1 MTAGQGGDARS
12 VGPVLRRV
20 GGAIVTLAGCALLG
34 DRAVAGGQRAVAV
47 AAGAGAPP
55 FALWRGVVAIGL
67 LAVVGLL
74 PAWRL
79 AGRRP
84 VALFLAPCLGGAIA
98 GVSAAV
104 TVGVA
109 SEPLRWF
116 VAFAAAANA
125 AAAASLAAPAERRAE
140 APPGARARS
149 RRLGR
154 LALEAAPVLLG
165 VALVGSAL
173 AGRGAAAGATE
184 HWLPLAGLL
193 VRGHRALQPA
203 LASPAEAQRLL
214 ASPLGAGIGAV
225 TWLVTRSR
233 SPLLATWA
241 VGGVVLAALGVGGAA
256 MTEAVQAAWAS
267 GRSRRLVG
275 VLLGMAWVLAGAA
288 LLGAELVDGSLGA
301 LWAVPAASAVLL
313 GLVVPWQGWS
323 VRAALLLGVV
333 GALAAP
339 MGSVAM
345 VGLVLAL
352 VLRRRV
358 LGRRGLLAGV
368 VGTAGLLAGVAAAVA
383 WPVVAALKGA
393 AVVRVGPAPGSIPT
407 RLDDAWHEVVAAG
420 LWPAGLGLAV
430 AVVGLLV
437 VGRQRGVVGGG
448 SAGVVAVG
456 LLVLAAALVAEGW
469 DAPVL
474 QPLVDTAPARAG
486 TFCGLVGLALAGR
499 WAAGGLAAAS
509 RVSSAPPADGAGT
522 VVEPG
527 DQGRVDPA
535 GSGPLD
541 GDGPGG
547 LHRAP

>member
-1 MTAGQGGDARS
+1 
-12 VGPVLRRV
+12 
-20 GGAIVTLAGCALLG
+20 VTLAGCALLG

-55 FALWRGVVAIGL
+55 FALWRGAVAIGL
-67 LAVVGLL
+67 LVVVGLL

-79 AGRRP
+79 VGRRP
-84 VALFLAPCLGGAIA
+84 LALFLAPCLGGAIA

-125 AAAASLAAPAERRAE
+125 AAAASLAAPGERKAE
-140 APPGARARS
+140 AFPGPGASGRH
-149 RRLGR
+149 LGR
-154 LALEAAPVLLG
+154 LALDAALLLLG
-165 VALVGSAL
+165 VALAGSAL
-173 AGRGAAAGATE
+173 AGRGVAAGATE
-184 HWLPLAGLL
+184 HWLSLATLL
-193 VRGHRALQPA
+193 VHGHRALQPA
-203 LASPAEAQRLL
+203 LASPAAAQRLL
-214 ASPLGAGIGAV
+214 ASPLGAGVGAV

-233 SPLLATWA
+233 SPLVATGA

-256 MTEAVQAAWAS
+256 VAEAVQAAWAT
-267 GRSRRLVG
+267 GRGRQ
-275 VLLGMAWVLAGAA
+275 LLGALLGVAWVLAGAA
-288 LLGAELVDGSLGA
+288 LLGAELIDGSLGA
-301 LWAVPAASAVLL
+301 LWTVPAASAVLL

-393 AVVRVGPAPGSIPT
+393 AVVRIGPAPGSVPA

-430 AVVGLLV
+430 ALVGLLV
-437 VGRQRGVVGGG
+437 VGRQRGAGGGG

-474 QPLVDTAPARAG
+474 QPLVATAPARAG

-499 WAAGGLAAAS
+499 WTASGLAATRRS
-509 RVSSAPPADGAGT
+509 GPGSAVEWPET
-522 VVEPG
+522 VVDPG
-527 DQGRVDPA
+527 DPGGVDPA
-535 GSGPLD
+535 GGSSLD